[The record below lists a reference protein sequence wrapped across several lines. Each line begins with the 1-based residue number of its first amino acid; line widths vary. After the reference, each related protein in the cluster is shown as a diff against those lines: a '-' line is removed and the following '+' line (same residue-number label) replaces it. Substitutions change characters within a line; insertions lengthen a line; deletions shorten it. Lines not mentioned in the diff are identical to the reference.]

1 MNQDYRTALKKTRV
15 KLNLYQKQIAELIG
29 IHQTKYSA
37 LETGK
42 NKLDEDTLQ
51 LITTTVYGILPQQ
64 LIEFSNSEIDISNL
78 PEKTKSTIDQAQ
90 NNKMRDSDNLIA
102 KELDV
107 KINNGTLNIPLA
119 SYHIHALMSE
129 SVKDKKTSEITN
141 HLKKSPRNKIIVK
154 LRKEYNNNTLFVHK
168 DYAHKYIKLNEVEI
182 TQLMVDYEERM
193 NFMKEK
199 KEDDKKSKK

>member
-1 MNQDYRTALKKTRV
+1 MNQDYRIALKEVRI
-15 KLNLYQKQIAELIG
+15 KLNLYQKDIAELIG

-64 LIEFSNSEIDISNL
+64 LIEFSNSEIDILSL
-78 PEKTKSTIDQAQ
+78 PEKTKNKIHQVQS
-90 NNKMRDSDNLIA
+90 NKMRDSDNLLA
-102 KELDV
+102 KELDA
-107 KINNGTLNIPLA
+107 KIDDGSLNIPLA

-141 HLKKSPRNKIIVK
+141 HLLKPPRNKIIVK
-154 LRKEYNNNTLFVHK
+154 LLIEYNNNTLFVHK
-168 DYAHKYIKLNEVEI
+168 DHADKYKKLSEFEL
-182 TQLMVDYEERM
+182 TQLMVDYEERLKVK
-193 NFMKEK
+193 KEK
-199 KEDDKKSKK
+199 K